1 MVTEFP
7 RGNNQQM
14 GIKIQYIEAT
24 APHLSE
30 GKL

>member
-14 GIKIQYIEAT
+14 GIKIQYTDAT
-24 APHLSE
+24 ASHHSE